1 MINYFD
7 LGEYTNT
14 YEALTK
20 MINRPL
26 DDQRANLALIIT
38 DGQPSISETDW
49 KKIQLEIGSNNPGWA
64 IFSFG
69 ISHASPQE
77 ELRRVS
83 NFRFLIGQYISSV

>member
-1 MINYFD
+1 M
-7 LGEYTNT
+7 
-14 YEALTK
+14 
-20 MINRPL
+20 
-26 DDQRANLALIIT
+26 ALIIT

-83 NFRFLIGQYISSV
+83 NLAFLVNNYSIVNNQCRNILKYIGEKFHF